1 MLADL
6 SSKEPEPSG
15 AQPGQPGLGGAE
27 LAAWQ
32 GMLAAHA
39 TLIRELDRRLRAAHG
54 LGVSEFDVLITL
66 FNGAERGVRMTDLA
80 KAIMLSPAG
89 LTHMVTRLERDRLVE
104 RAVDPADRRSF
115 LVRLTPDGR
124 ARLDAA
130 RGTHDAVI
138 RDRFTAK
145 LSRARLQQLA
155 GIWEAILR

>member
-1 MLADL
+1 MTAGP
-6 SSKEPEPSG
+6 SSEKRELTG
-15 AQPGQPGLGGAE
+15 VE
-27 LAAWQ
+27 LAAWH

-39 TLIRELDRRLRAAHG
+39 ALIRELDRQLRAVHA

-124 ARLDAA
+124 ARLHAA
-130 RGTHDAVI
+130 RETHNAVV
-138 RDRFTAK
+138 RAQFTAK
-145 LSRARLQQLA
+145 LNEGQLQQLA
-155 GIWEAILR
+155 SAWEALHR

>member
-1 MLADL
+1 MNTDP
-6 SSKEPEPSG
+6 SSEELQLTG
-15 AQPGQPGLGGAE
+15 IE
-27 LAAWQ
+27 LAAWH

-39 TLIRELDRRLRAAHG
+39 ALIRELDGQLRAVHG

-115 LVRLTPDGR
+115 LVRLTHGGR
-124 ARLDAA
+124 ERLDAA
-130 RGTHDAVI
+130 RVTHNAVI
-138 RDRFTAK
+138 RDRFTTRLTGPQLHQ
-145 LSRARLQQLA
+145 LSGA
-155 GIWEAILR
+155 WDAILH

>member
-1 MLADL
+1 MAAGP
-6 SSKEPEPSG
+6 SSEGPELTG
-15 AQPGQPGLGGAE
+15 TE

-39 TLIRELDRRLRAAHG
+39 ALIRELDRRLRAAHG

-66 FNGAERGVRMTDLA
+66 YNGAERGMRMTDLA

-115 LVRLTPDGR
+115 LVRLTPGGR
-124 ARLDAA
+124 ARLAAA
-130 RGTHDAVI
+130 RVTHNAMI
-138 RDRFTAK
+138 RARFT
-145 LSRARLQQLA
+145 SRLTGAQLRQLA
-155 GIWEAILR
+155 SIWRAILG